1 MHSHRISRRRFGL
14 TTAATGLAAAGAWL
28 GVPGA
33 VGAQP
38 LAAAVGRVR
47 IAVGGLAALYYL
59 PLTVADQLGFFRA
72 EGLDVV
78 LQDHAG
84 GALALQSVQ
93 SGGADVCCGAFEH
106 TIRQQIAGHGY
117 RSLVLLGRAPQLA
130 LGASVRTWPVRSVS
144 SFKGMRVGVS
154 APGSSTQFAAS
165 LWLSQTGTP
174 LNEVSFIGV
183 GTGDSALAALR
194 QGRVHA
200 LCQSDPLLTLL
211 EQRNEVRML
220 CDMRTIKGSQDV
232 FGGAMPGACL
242 YAPQA
247 FVQRQP
253 AQAQALVH
261 GLVHA
266 LKWLQT
272 ASPSDLARLLPTGY
286 LLGNRAAYL
295 TAFGKVRE
303 TLSPDGMLPDDA
315 PATALR
321 AVARL
326 QPELAP
332 SMVDLGRTYTNE
344 FVRRAKLKFSV

>member
-1 MHSHRISRRRFGL
+1 MSAPSFTRRQFGVQ
-14 TTAATGLAAAGAWL
+14 TTLAAAFVAA
-28 GVPGA
+28 PA
-33 VGAQP
+33 VLRAQP
-38 LAAAVGRVR
+38 LAGTAGRVR
-47 IAVGGLAALYYL
+47 IAVGGQSALYYL
-59 PLTVADQLGFFRA
+59 PLTVADQLGFFKA
-72 EGLDVV
+72 EGLDVS
-78 LQDHAG
+78 LHDHAG

-93 SGGADVCCGAFEH
+93 AGAADVCCGAYEH
-106 TIRQQIAGHGY
+106 TIRQQIAGHAL

-130 LGASVRTWPVRSVS
+130 LGASVRTWPLRSVS

-154 APGSSTQFAAS
+154 APGSSTQFVAS
-165 LWLSQTGTP
+165 LWLAQAGTP
-174 LNEVSFIGV
+174 LNEVAFIGV

-211 EQRNEVRML
+211 EQRSEVRML
-220 CDMRTIKGSQDV
+220 CDLRTLKGSQEV

-253 AQAQALVH
+253 GQAQALVH
-261 GLVHA
+261 AMVHA

-272 ASPSDLARLLPTGY
+272 AGPADLARVLPNGH

-303 TLSPDGMLPDDA
+303 TLSPDGMMPDDS

-332 SMVDLGRTYTNE
+332 SKVELGRTYTNE
-344 FVRRAKLKFSV
+344 FVRRAKAKFSV

>member
-1 MHSHRISRRRFGL
+1 MTFPSSTRRRFGVQS
-14 TTAATGLAAAGAWL
+14 ALAAAWVAS
-28 GVPGA
+28 PA
-33 VGAQP
+33 VLGAQP
-38 LAAAVGRVR
+38 AASAAGRVR
-47 IAVGGLAALYYL
+47 IAVGGQSALYYL
-59 PLTVADQLGFFRA
+59 PLTVADQLGFFTA
-72 EGLDVV
+72 EGLEVS
-78 LQDHAG
+78 LHDHAG

-93 SGGADVCCGAFEH
+93 AGEADVCCGAYEH
-106 TIRQQIAGHGY
+106 TLRQQIAGHAY

-130 LGASVRTWPVRSVS
+130 LGASVRTWPLRNVS
-144 SFKGMRVGVS
+144 SFKGMRVGIS
-154 APGSSTQFAAS
+154 APGSSTQFVAS
-165 LWLSQTGTP
+165 LWLSQAGTP
-174 LNEVSFIGV
+174 LNEVAFVGV
-183 GTGDSALAALR
+183 GAGDSALAALR

-211 EQRNEVRML
+211 EQRNEVRLL
-220 CDMRTIKGSQDV
+220 CDLRTLKGSQEV

-253 AQAQALVH
+253 RQAQALVH
-261 GLVHA
+261 AMVHA

-272 ASPSDLARLLPTGY
+272 AGPADLARVLPQGY

-303 TLSPDGMLPDDA
+303 TLSPDGMMPDEA
-315 PATALR
+315 PVTALR

-332 SMVDLGRTYTNE
+332 SKVELGRTYTNE
-344 FVRRAKLKFSV
+344 FVRRAKAKFSV

>member
-1 MHSHRISRRRFGL
+1 MSSPSLSRRQFGRQSAL
-14 TTAATGLAAAGAWL
+14 AVASLAAPWVL
-28 GVPGA
+28 R
-33 VGAQP
+33 AQP
-38 LAAAVGRVR
+38 LSGERGRVR
-47 IAVGGLAALYYL
+47 IAVGGQSALYYL

-72 EGLDVV
+72 EGLDVS
-78 LQDHAG
+78 LQDHPG
-84 GALALQSVQ
+84 GALALQSVR
-93 SGGADVCCGAFEH
+93 SGQADVCCGAYEH
-106 TIRQQIAGHGY
+106 TIRQQIGGQGY

-144 SFKGMRVGVS
+144 SFKGMRVGIS
-154 APGSSTQFAAS
+154 APGSSTQFVAG
-165 LWLSQTGTP
+165 LWLAQAGTP
-174 LNEVSFIGV
+174 LNEVSFVGV
-183 GTGDSALAALR
+183 GTGQSALAALR

-211 EQRNEVRML
+211 EQRGEVRML
-220 CDMRTIKGSQDV
+220 GDMRTLKGSQDI

-242 YAPQA
+242 YAPQVFA
-247 FVQRQP
+247 QRQP

-261 GLVHA
+261 AMVHA

-272 ASPSDLARLLPTGY
+272 AGPADLVRVLPSAH
-286 LLGNRAAYL
+286 LLGNRLAYL
-295 TAFGKVRE
+295 TAFDKVRE
-303 TLSPDGMLPDDA
+303 TLSPDGMMPVEG

-332 SMVDLGRTYTNE
+332 SSVDLGSTYSNE